1 MNSKKSKSPN
11 PRTKRAKPGQVR
23 EWKYK
28 HDSEYNF
35 DPTVDVF
42 LVVKECEIVH
52 GVNSR
57 IEGVVVM
64 YPDGFMTEHYKRD
77 LEYDSIVIV

>member
-1 MNSKKSKSPN
+1 LKGRAKIKK
-11 PRTKRAKPGQVR
+11 AKPGQVR

-35 DPTVDVF
+35 DPIVDIF
-42 LVVKECEIVH
+42 LVVKECELLNS
-52 GVNSR
+52 VNNR
-57 IEGVVVM
+57 TEGVVVM
-64 YPDGFMTEHYKRD
+64 YPDGFMTEHYKHD